1 MKEPWLTIHRSRPF
15 GTSSPPINFV
25 AHPMPFVVGLTGG
38 VGSGKSTA
46 ASCLKKR
53 GAVVIDADE
62 ISRTL
67 TSSGSPV
74 IEELSEAFGVEILHS
89 DGSLNRGALASLVF
103 GEPEALEELNAIMHP
118 KIRREA
124 VRQIAACA
132 ADQIVVYDMPLLIET
147 DSVALC
153 DVVVVVDLD
162 PEEQIERLVKNR
174 GMSTE
179 EAEARIRSQTTRE
192 KRKLAATWVIDNSKS
207 TKELEQ
213 ECASAWREIEERALK
228 VRS

>member
-1 MKEPWLTIHRSRPF
+1 M
-15 GTSSPPINFV
+15 
-25 AHPMPFVVGLTGG
+25 AHPMPFVVGVTGG

-46 ASCLKKR
+46 ASCLKKH
-53 GAVVIDADE
+53 GAVVVDADE

-67 TSSGSPV
+67 TTTGSPV
-74 IEELSEAFGVEILHS
+74 NAELSEAFGAQILHA
-89 DGSLNRGALASLVF
+89 DGSLNRAVLAALVF
-103 GEPEALEELNAIMHP
+103 GNPEALKGLNAIMHP
-118 KIRREA
+118 RIRQEA
-124 VRQIAACA
+124 MRQIAACA

>member
-1 MKEPWLTIHRSRPF
+1 M
-15 GTSSPPINFV
+15 
-25 AHPMPFVVGLTGG
+25 AHPMPFVVGVTGG

-46 ASCLKKR
+46 ASCLKKH
-53 GAVVIDADE
+53 GAVVVDADE

-67 TSSGSPV
+67 TTNGSPV
-74 IEELSEAFGVEILHS
+74 IAELSEAFGLQILHG
-89 DGSLNRGALASLVF
+89 DGSLNRPVLAALVF
-103 GEPEALEELNAIMHP
+103 GNPEAIMHP
-118 KIRREA
+118 RIRQEA
-124 VRQIAACA
+124 MRQIAACA

-147 DSVALC
+147 DSVELC

-174 GMSTE
+174 GMSRE